1 MITPELVDLSRLQ
14 FAVTALY
21 HFLFVPLTLG
31 LSMILVAM
39 EGCYVVTGKE
49 IYKDMTRFWGKLFA
63 INFAMGVA
71 TGITME
77 FQFGTNWAYYSHYVG
92 DIFGAPLAI
101 EALVAFFMES
111 TFAGLFFFGWKR
123 LSRLGHWVCTFLMA
137 LGTNISAMW
146 ILIAN
151 GWMQFPKGSVFNVET
166 MRMEMDSFWTIISSE
181 WAQATFTHTVS
192 AGYMTGAVFVMAISA
207 WYLLRKRDVE
217 FAKKSLMIAC
227 AFGLVTSLFTI
238 HQGDESAYLVTRD
251 QPEKL
256 AAMEAIW
263 NTESTPAP
271 ITVFAIPDSEARTNH
286 AEVKIPWILG
296 LIGTRSLS
304 TPVPGINQLIERNVD
319 RITRGKEAV
328 VALEALRA
336 SPKDPALLAKFK
348 EVQPYLGYGLLLRK
362 YTNDVA
368 NATPEVIQ
376 EAAAHTIPSV
386 GLIFWSFRGM
396 VVSGLLMIVLF
407 LAGLIYSVKGS
418 VDKKSCYLTAAMI
431 GMPLP
436 WIANELGW
444 VVTEVGRQPWSIY
457 GMLPVD
463 LSVSS
468 LTAGSVFGSLA
479 GFIVL
484 YSCLIVVEVW
494 LMKKFAGLGPS
505 SLGTGRYF
513 FENHR

>member
-1 MITPELVDLSRLQ
+1 MAYGTEKGKHMSGSAFLHPPTRCGLLTGRYQQRAGLERVLLVPRNDKDKEVGLPSEEITFAKVMGDNGYRTALIGKWHLGYLQKHHPMNFGFQKFVGFKSGNVDYQSHRNRYGDMDWWDGLEVKDMPGYTTTLLTTLSEDYIKENKDKPFCLYIAHAAPHSPMQGPHEKAIRTEATPEGDKNSDR
-14 FAVTALY
+14 
-21 HFLFVPLTLG
+21 
-31 LSMILVAM
+31 SN
-39 EGCYVVTGKE
+39 KE

-238 HQGDESAYLVTRD
+238 HIRMRWQRKWY
-251 QPEKL
+251 
-256 AAMEAIW
+256 
-263 NTESTPAP
+263 PA
-271 ITVFAIPDSEARTNH
+271 
-286 AEVKIPWILG
+286 
-296 LIGTRSLS
+296 RS
-304 TPVPGINQLIERNVD
+304 
-319 RITRGKEAV
+319 
-328 VALEALRA
+328 
-336 SPKDPALLAKFK
+336 
-348 EVQPYLGYGLLLRK
+348 
-362 YTNDVA
+362 
-368 NATPEVIQ
+368 
-376 EAAAHTIPSV
+376 
-386 GLIFWSFRGM
+386 
-396 VVSGLLMIVLF
+396 
-407 LAGLIYSVKGS
+407 
-418 VDKKSCYLTAAMI
+418 
-431 GMPLP
+431 
-436 WIANELGW
+436 
-444 VVTEVGRQPWSIY
+444 
-457 GMLPVD
+457 
-463 LSVSS
+463 
-468 LTAGSVFGSLA
+468 
-479 GFIVL
+479 
-484 YSCLIVVEVW
+484 
-494 LMKKFAGLGPS
+494 
-505 SLGTGRYF
+505 
-513 FENHR
+513 

>member
-21 HFLFVPLTLG
+21 HYLFVPLTLG

-217 FAKKSLMIAC
+217 FAKKSIMIAC

-238 HQGDESAYLVTRD
+238 HQGDESAYLATRD

-271 ITVFAIPDSEARTNH
+271 ITVFAIPDSEA
-286 AEVKIPWILG
+286 A
-296 LIGTRSLS
+296 
-304 TPVPGINQLIERNVD
+304 
-319 RITRGKEAV
+319 RITLK
-328 VALEALRA
+328 
-336 SPKDPALLAKFK
+336 
-348 EVQPYLGYGLLLRK
+348 
-362 YTNDVA
+362 
-368 NATPEVIQ
+368 
-376 EAAAHTIPSV
+376 
-386 GLIFWSFRGM
+386 
-396 VVSGLLMIVLF
+396 
-407 LAGLIYSVKGS
+407 
-418 VDKKSCYLTAAMI
+418 
-431 GMPLP
+431 
-436 WIANELGW
+436 
-444 VVTEVGRQPWSIY
+444 
-457 GMLPVD
+457 
-463 LSVSS
+463 
-468 LTAGSVFGSLA
+468 
-479 GFIVL
+479 
-484 YSCLIVVEVW
+484 
-494 LMKKFAGLGPS
+494 
-505 SLGTGRYF
+505 
-513 FENHR
+513 